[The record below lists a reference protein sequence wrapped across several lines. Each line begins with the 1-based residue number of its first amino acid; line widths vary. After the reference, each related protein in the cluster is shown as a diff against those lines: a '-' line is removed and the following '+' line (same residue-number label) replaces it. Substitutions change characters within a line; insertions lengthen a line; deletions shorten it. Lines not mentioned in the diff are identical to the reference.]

1 MNAETRRRKYEQ
13 SDKNAWLLEG
23 LPDPF
28 EDGEERHNPAKS
40 RSGVDFTYN
49 KIMEMKNFAG
59 KVCRID
65 LIELADG
72 TPVKRLWLAGWE
84 PGDKCERAERLAE
97 GWTVERAAEH
107 LESEGWTVRR
117 WKESSG
123 KMGARAFRCGL
134 RCVRT
139 GGYRLRWEDGVRAS
153 LHTDILDSRFDG

>member
-1 MNAETRRRKYEQ
+1 MNAEARRRKYEPN
-13 SDKNAWLLEG
+13 DKNAWLLEG

-28 EDGEERHNPAKS
+28 ENGKERHDPAKN
-40 RSGVDFTYN
+40 RTGVDFTYN
-49 KIMEMKNFAG
+49 KIMEMENFAG

-65 LIELADG
+65 LVELSDG

-97 GWTVERAAEH
+97 GWTVAMAADH

-117 WKESSG
+117 WKEG
-123 KMGARAFRCGL
+123 ERIGARAFRCGL

-139 GGYRLRWEDGVRAS
+139 GGYRYRWEDGVRAS

>member
-1 MNAETRRRKYEQ
+1 MNAETRRRKYENPN
-13 SDKNAWLLEG
+13 DKNAWLLEG

-28 EDGEERHNPAKS
+28 ENGKERHDPAKN
-40 RSGVDFTYN
+40 RTGVDFTHN
-49 KIMEMKNFAG
+49 KIAEMENFAG

-65 LIELADG
+65 LVELSDG

-97 GWTVERAAEH
+97 GWTV
-107 LESEGWTVRR
+107 RR
-117 WKESSG
+117 WKESG
-123 KMGARAFRCGL
+123 RMGARAFRCGL

-139 GGYRLRWEDGVRAS
+139 GGYRYRWEDGVRAS